1 LKQQVESK
9 AEIDKRPEM
18 KKIEADLQALINNKN
33 FTGEL
38 NTAQIKMAE
47 RARNT
52 TGGLYSSSSGAED
65 DSFDTLSDKHKLP
78 TKSKQKPFSQESHR
92 SKRNNKQKCL
102 FDDKRCFKDY
112 DSDSLSIVS
121 QEYGSQF

>member
-38 NTAQIKMAE
+38 NTA
-47 RARNT
+47 
-52 TGGLYSSSSGAED
+52 
-65 DSFDTLSDKHKLP
+65 
-78 TKSKQKPFSQESHR
+78 
-92 SKRNNKQKCL
+92 
-102 FDDKRCFKDY
+102 
-112 DSDSLSIVS
+112 
-121 QEYGSQF
+121 